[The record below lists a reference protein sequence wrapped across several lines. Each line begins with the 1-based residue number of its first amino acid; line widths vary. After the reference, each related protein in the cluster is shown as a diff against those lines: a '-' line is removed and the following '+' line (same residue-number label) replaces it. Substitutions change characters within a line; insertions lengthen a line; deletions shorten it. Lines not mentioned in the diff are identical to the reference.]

1 MTFLGMTSTIR
12 IGRDVKYV
20 NSGCNINHTSHNKG
34 GVIMALEKCV
44 RCGVVNIEERP
55 FVIVSGRSI
64 SNKRKAEENGSK
76 CPKCGSKTTMLVRI

>member
-1 MTFLGMTSTIR
+1 
-12 IGRDVKYV
+12 
-20 NSGCNINHTSHNKG
+20 
-34 GVIMALEKCV
+34 MALEKCV